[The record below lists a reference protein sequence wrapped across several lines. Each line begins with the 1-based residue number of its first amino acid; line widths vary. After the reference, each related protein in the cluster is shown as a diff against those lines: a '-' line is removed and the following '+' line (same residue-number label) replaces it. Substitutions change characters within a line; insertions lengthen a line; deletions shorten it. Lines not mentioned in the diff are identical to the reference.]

1 MGRTLRLLSSATA
14 VCAVALGAVWLS
26 GFQVGVQARAAAA
39 QPFDKAFF
47 SALTW
52 RNIGPNRGGRSIAVA
67 GSAARPYEYYFGA
80 TGGGVWKTV
89 DGGTTWRPVSDTA
102 LRTSSVGAIAVSE
115 SNPDIVYA
123 GMGEVE
129 LRGDVIQGDGIY
141 KSTDAGKTWKHVG
154 LADTQ
159 NIGRIR
165 INPTNPDIVFVAA
178 LGHTYGPNAER
189 GVFRTTD
196 GGATWKKVLFRDDK
210 AGAVDLCLDPKNPQ
224 VLFASLWEVYR
235 TSYSLSSGGPGSGLF
250 KSTDGG
256 DTWTEISRNPGLPKG
271 LLGKIGVSVS
281 GADSS
286 RVYAVIEAQ
295 DGGIFRSDDAGAT
308 WTKVSEDRRFRQR
321 AFYYTRI
328 YADPKSRDEV
338 YVLNTGLYRSGDAGK
353 TWKSIRVPHGDN
365 HDLWIAASDPSR
377 LINGNDGGANVSVD
391 GGESW
396 TAQRYPTAQLYHVVT
411 TAHVPYHVCGAQQDS
426 STVCVP
432 VNGNGD
438 DFYSVGGGES
448 GYIAADPRN
457 PDVYYAGSYGGLL
470 TRYDRRTG
478 QMREINVWPDNP
490 MGHSSGDMKERFQ
503 WTFPVVFAPTD
514 PGVLYVGSQHLWKTT
529 TEGQS
534 WERISPDLTRA
545 DPATLGPSGGPI
557 TLDQTGVE
565 TYATIFTIAPSPQ
578 DASVIWTGSDD
589 GVVSLTRDGGK
600 SWTKVTPP
608 DLPGFARISLIDAS
622 PHSAASAYLAANRY
636 QSEDRAPYFYRTD
649 DYGKTWTKIVN
660 GIPAGEFA
668 RAIREDPKRAGLL
681 YAGTE
686 YGFYVSFDNG
696 ADWQSLRLNLPVT
709 PVHDIAVTDNDVI
722 IATHGRSF
730 YVLDDVAVL
739 RQLTPQ
745 VAQEAV
751 HLFTPQDAV
760 RSVSRGASI
769 DYYLAGAASKVSI
782 DVLDAKGDLVRTFTG
797 SAEAPGKKAQ
807 AETEPTPD
815 EEGFRRVEP
824 KVTVKAGMNRFVW
837 DMRYPGPVEIPKMI
851 LWAAGTNG
859 PKAVPGS
866 YQVRLTVTSEGTE
879 GGAPVVQTAPFAIRK
894 HPLLTAVTDADFR
907 AQFDLAMKVRDKVS
921 AADEAVNRIRAIK
934 EQAKNRAE
942 TAKQAPV
949 TAASDALAAKLT
961 AIEGAIYQYRNQ
973 SSQDPLNYP
982 IRLNNELAALMGVID
997 SADGRPTA
1005 QSYEVFTDLSERLGV
1020 QLTKLSEVEKVDLPA
1035 FNTLLLRAKLEP
1047 VK

>member
-1 MGRTLRLLSSATA
+1 MRRKSVLLSSLLTLL
-14 VCAVALGAVWLS
+14 AVAAVGLWAS
-26 GFQVGVQARAAAA
+26 VSPAPVQARGAEA
-39 QPFDKAFF
+39 PPYDTAFF
-47 SALTW
+47 GALRW
-52 RNIGPNRGGRSIAVA
+52 RSIGPNRGGRSIAVA
-67 GSAARPYEYYFGA
+67 GSATRPYEFYFGA
-80 TGGGVWKTV
+80 TGGGIWKTT
-89 DGGTTWRPVSDTA
+89 DGGTTWRPVADRFLETP
-102 LRTSSVGAIAVSE
+102 SVGAIAVSE

-129 LRGDVIQGDGIY
+129 LRGDVVQGDGVY
-141 KSTDAGKTWKHVG
+141 KSTDAGKTWKQVG

-165 INPTNPDIVFVAA
+165 IDPANPDVVFVAA
-178 LGHTYGPNAER
+178 LGHTYGPNVER

-196 GGATWKKVLFRDDK
+196 GGATWKKVLFRNDR
-210 AGAVDLCLDPKNPQ
+210 AGAVDLCFDPRNAR
-224 VLFASLWEVYR
+224 VLYAALWEVFR

-256 DTWTEISRNPGLPKG
+256 DTWTEISRNPGLPAG
-271 LLGKIGVSVS
+271 ILGKIGVSVS

-286 RVYAVIEAQ
+286 RVYAVVEAH
-295 DGGIFRSDDAGAT
+295 DGGVFRSDDAGVT

-321 AFYYTRI
+321 AFYYSRI
-328 YADPKSRDEV
+328 YADPKDRDEV
-338 YVLNTGLYRSGDAGK
+338 YVLNTGLYRSTDAGK
-353 TWKSIRVPHGDN
+353 TWKPIRTPHGDN
-365 HDLWIAASDPSR
+365 HDLWIAANDPKR

-391 GGESW
+391 GGETW
-396 TAQRYPTAQLYHVVT
+396 TGQRYPTAQLYHVVT

-432 VNGNGD
+432 VDGNGD
-438 DFYSVGGGES
+438 DFYAVGGGES

-490 MGHSSGDMKERFQ
+490 MGHSSNAMQERSQ
-503 WTFPVVFAPTD
+503 WTFPIVFAPTD

-545 DPATLGPSGGPI
+545 DPSTLGPSGGPI

-565 TYATIFTIAPSPQ
+565 TYATIFTIAPSPK

-589 GVVSLTRDGGK
+589 GVVSVTRDGGR
-600 SWTKVTPP
+600 SWTNVTPP

-622 PHSAASAYLAANRY
+622 PHSAATAYLAANRY

-649 DYGKTWTKIVN
+649 DYGTTWTKVVN

-686 YGFYVSFDNG
+686 YGAYVSFDNG
-696 ADWQSLRLNLPVT
+696 ARWQSLRLNLPVT
-709 PVHDIAVTDNDVI
+709 PVHDIAVKGDDVI
-722 IATHGRSF
+722 IATHGRSL
-730 YVLDDVAVL
+730 YVLEDVAVL

-751 HLFTPQDAV
+751 HLFAPPDAV
-760 RSVSRGASI
+760 RSVSRGVSI
-769 DYYLAGAASKVSI
+769 DYYLAGAA
-782 DVLDAKGDLVRTFTG
+782 
-797 SAEAPGKKAQ
+797 
-807 AETEPTPD
+807 
-815 EEGFRRVEP
+815 P
-824 KVTVKAGMNRFVW
+824 KVTIDILDEGGNLVRSFTGVGGAAAAKPAPEAPPEEESFRPRPATVSVKAGLNRFTW

-851 LWAAGTNG
+851 LWAAGTSG
-859 PKAVPGS
+859 PKAVPGN
-866 YQVRLTVTSEGTE
+866 YRVRLTVAGATPDA
-879 GGAPVVQTAPFAIRK
+879 APVVQIAPFAIRK
-894 HPLLTAVTDADFR
+894 HPLLESVTDADFR
-907 AQFDLAMKVRDKVS
+907 AQFDLAMQVRDKVS

-934 EQAKNRAE
+934 EQAKTRADE
-942 TAKQAPV
+942 AKKGPV
-949 TAASDALAAKLT
+949 VAAAGALADKLT
-961 AIEGAIYQYRNQ
+961 AIEGEIYQYRNQ

-982 IRLNNELAALMGVID
+982 IELNNKLAALLGVIE
-997 SADGRPTA
+997 SADGRPTS
-1005 QSYEVFTDLSERLGV
+1005 QSVEVFRDLSARLDAEIA
-1020 QLTKLSEVEKVDLPA
+1020 KLAAVEKAEVPA
-1035 FNTLLLRAKLEP
+1035 FNALLLRAKLQP